1 MDAFLPDDYW
11 QKVGQNGK
19 ERCRKRPTDRPSP
32 KNLAG
37 VSIAQPHALSSLLL
51 VLVTVKGKEGIPGL
65 NTMTA
70 PTHTDPTAVL
80 SLYYALPPTL
90 IHPALTPLPPPVN
103 PTWDT
108 GNQEEL
114 QRLMSNWPHTTSVNL
129 GKTAVV

>member
-1 MDAFLPDDYW
+1 MATGAILEVGQRRYALDTEKGYTYHPFLPS
-11 QKVGQNGK
+11 Q
-19 ERCRKRPTDRPSP
+19 
-32 KNLAG
+32 
-37 VSIAQPHALSSLLL
+37 
-51 VLVTVKGKEGIPGL
+51 GIPGL